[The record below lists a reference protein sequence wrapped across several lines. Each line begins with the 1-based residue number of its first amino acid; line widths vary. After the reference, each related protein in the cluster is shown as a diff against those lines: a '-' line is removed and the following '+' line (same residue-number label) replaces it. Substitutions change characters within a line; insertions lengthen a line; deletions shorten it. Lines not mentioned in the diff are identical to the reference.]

1 MAYRRKSVAR
11 RRTTSSPVKR
21 RVVRRRRG
29 LGAAMSTASVKSAVN
44 TSLYG
49 ALGGAAAAIL
59 TNVIG
64 DNLGG
69 FKNYTGIA
77 GAIATQMFLKQP
89 VIAAGMAGYAGA
101 KVAAE
106 LTGLSLLA
114 DNGSYLPASSS
125 MYLQGYEVPGMAGNS
140 GIYASDYSLAGY
152 EVPGL

>member
-1 MAYRRKSVAR
+1 MAYRRRSVAK
-11 RRTTSSPVKR
+11 RTSTPTKR

-29 LGAAMSTASVKSAVN
+29 LGAAMSAASIKSAVN

-77 GAIATQMFLKQP
+77 GAIATQVFLKQP

-106 LTGLSLLA
+106 LTGVALLS
-114 DNGSYLPASSS
+114 DNVYLPNGSS
-125 MYLQGYEVPGMAGNS
+125 MYLQGYDTPGLGGEYTGSN
-140 GIYASDYSLAGY
+140 IYASNYTLAGY
-152 EVPGL
+152 SVPGL